1 MKLLDKISTLNYY
14 PQYLQNIAEFKEIAR
29 VVDKEVGK
37 LQEAINNALKD
48 RFIRELTIVGITRW
62 EGILKITPKGTETL
76 DDRRFRIAARLFDE
90 LPYTLI
96 VLKEKLALSCGKDGF
111 KVNLENT
118 KYKISIKVELSV
130 KHQVEEIKK
139 VLAKMIPANMLQ
151 YVELIYNQHQT
162 FYKYTHAE
170 LKNRTHYSMREEV
183 I

>member
-1 MKLLDKISTLNYY
+1 MDKINTLNYY
-14 PQYLQNIAEFKEIAR
+14 PEYLQNIAEFKELSR
-29 VVDKEVGK
+29 VVDKEIEK

-48 RFIRELTIVGITRW
+48 RFIRELTIYGILRW
-62 EGILKITPKGTETL
+62 ESILKITPKGTETL

-90 LPYTLI
+90 LPYTMI
-96 VLKEKLALSCGKDGF
+96 VLKEKLSLLCGKDGY
-111 KVNLENT
+111 KVNLEQT
-118 KYKISIKVELSV
+118 KYKITIKVELTA
-130 KHQVEEIKK
+130 KHQVEEIRK

-170 LKNRTHYSMREEV
+170 LHAKTHNQLREEV